1 MLNQS
6 VKNLHSRNVMG
17 CSDNM
22 CHVSVITSRRR
33 QFHFICQDFLEGGLQ
48 EGQTI
53 KFTETEAEEEG
64 VTGPPPTPMVGV
76 AVVEGPLMLPPLP
89 HMMRDHLMTTEL

>member
-1 MLNQS
+1 MLPKS
-6 VKNLHSRNVMG
+6 SNLHPRNITGRLSSDPISR
-17 CSDNM
+17 
-22 CHVSVITSRRR
+22 I
-33 QFHFICQDFLEGGLQ
+33 HFCKSSICQDFLEGGLQ

-76 AVVEGPLMLPPLP
+76 AVVEGPPMQLLPP
-89 HMMRDHLMTTEL
+89 HMMRDRLTTTEL